1 VSLFINNNEPASQE
15 QGQGAFSFNSYEQI
29 QSWRRRRART
39 VRVVSALAAFFCLL
53 TVISNVML
61 LIMYENTIST
71 EPEPAGPSQMA
82 NGDPQV
88 NPTVPNAP
96 QQPAPNTPA
105 VTPTDPKGDYT
116 MDIQTPPA
124 DGTVGVVVTDVSAVV
139 EKASASVVGII
150 SESYGGYYGGVS
162 TGTGTGIILSEEGY
176 IVTNHH
182 VVEGGN
188 LLTVVLADGSSY
200 EAKLVGSDAQMD
212 LAVLKIEA
220 ENLIPA
226 QFGDSDAIKVGQA
239 AIAIGNP
246 GGMDLSGTTTYGI
259 ISGINRSV
267 EIGNYRMNLLQTD
280 ASINPGNS
288 GGSLLNQY
296 GQVIGV
302 TNAKLAADGYE
313 GIGFAI
319 PINEVKPIV
328 EELIA
333 KGYVSGRPVVGVSV
347 SSLSSMAS
355 SFYGLPRGLYVNSI
369 SQDSDAFKTGLRS
382 GDIITEFNGQAITSV
397 TQAVELRDI
406 CQVGDRIKLTIYRNR
421 VYYEATITL
430 EEQGLLGGDY
440 NF

>member
-1 VSLFINNNEPASQE
+1 MSLFNDKNNPNQEPQRE
-15 QGQGAFSFNSYEQI
+15 ETPYGAFSYNSYEQV
-29 QSWRRRRART
+29 QAWRRRRRRSTQVAA
-39 VRVVSALAAFFCLL
+39 VMALVFCLVTL
-53 TVISNVML
+53 ASNLML
-61 LIMYENTIST
+61 LRMYERST
-71 EPEPAGPSQMA
+71 HSVPMQDTQQTNSPTAQGHPVSPKPEPAPSPA
-82 NGDPQV
+82 PDAPVNGEY
-88 NPTVPNAP
+88 TME
-96 QQPAPNTPA
+96 QQPKPE
-105 VTPTDPKGDYT
+105 GES
-116 MDIQTPPA
+116 
-124 DGTVGVVVTDVSAVV
+124 GVMVVDVSAMV
-139 EKASASVVGII
+139 EKASVSVVGIL
-150 SESYGGYYGGVS
+150 SESYGSAYGAVS
-162 TGTGTGIILSEEGY
+162 SGTGTGIILSADGY

-182 VVEGGN
+182 VIEGGT
-188 LLTVVLADGSSY
+188 LLTVVLSSGQTY

-212 LAVLKIEA
+212 LAVLKVDA
-220 ENLIPA
+220 TGLTPA
-226 QFGDSDAIKVGQA
+226 QFGDSDAVKVGQA

-302 TNAKLAADGYE
+302 TNAKLAATGYE

-333 KGYVSGRPVVGVSV
+333 NGYVSGRPVVGVSV
-347 SSLSSMAS
+347 SALSGMAS

-369 SQDSDAFKTGLRS
+369 SREANAYEIGIRS
-382 GDIITEFNGQAITSV
+382 GDIITELNGAPVTSITE
-397 TQAVELRDI
+397 ALELRDA
-406 CQVGDRIKLTIYRNR
+406 CAVGQEVKLTIYRNR
-421 VYYEATITL
+421 VYYEATIIL

>member
-1 VSLFINNNEPASQE
+1 MSLFNNQPNQEPQQE
-15 QGQGAFSFNSYEQI
+15 ERYGTFSYNSYEQV
-29 QSWRRRRART
+29 QAWRRRRRRS
-39 VRVVSALAAFFCLL
+39 VWVVASLASVFCALTL
-53 TVISNVML
+53 ISNLML
-61 LIMYENTIST
+61 LRMYEGSLSPD
-71 EPEPAGPSQMA
+71 EQVGPSQV
-82 NGDPQV
+82 G
-88 NPTVPNAP
+88 NPGTPAPAP
-96 QQPAPNTPA
+96 QPTPAPADPAPTPA
-105 VTPTDPKGDYT
+105 PGGSYT
-116 MDIQTPPA
+116 MDIQDQPGP
-124 DGTVGVVVTDVSAVV
+124 DSESGVTVVDVSAVV
-139 EKASASVVGII
+139 ERASASVVGIL
-150 SESYGGYYGGVS
+150 SESYGGGYYGAVS
-162 TGTGTGIILSEEGY
+162 TGTGTGIILSEDGY

-182 VVEGGN
+182 VVEGGT
-188 LLTVVLADGSSY
+188 LLTVIVSDEESY

-220 ENLIPA
+220 EGLTPA

-347 SSLSSMAS
+347 SALSSMAS
-355 SFYGLPRGLYVNSI
+355 SFYGFPRGLYVSSI
-369 SQDSDAFKTGLRS
+369 APDSNAYKTGLRP
-382 GDIITEFNGQAITSV
+382 GDIITEFNGQPVASV
-397 TQAVELRDI
+397 TEAVVLRDA
-406 CQVGDRIKLTIYRNR
+406 CQVDQEIKLTIYRNR
-421 VYYEATITL
+421 VYYEATIIL

>member
-1 VSLFINNNEPASQE
+1 MSLFNNQPNQEPQQE
-15 QGQGAFSFNSYEQI
+15 ERYGTFSYNSYEQV
-29 QSWRRRRART
+29 QAWRRRRRRS
-39 VRVVSALAAFFCLL
+39 VWVVASLASVFCALTL
-53 TVISNVML
+53 ISNLML
-61 LIMYENTIST
+61 LRMYEGSLSPD
-71 EPEPAGPSQMA
+71 EQVGPSQV
-82 NGDPQV
+82 G
-88 NPTVPNAP
+88 NPGTPAPAP
-96 QQPAPNTPA
+96 QPTPAPADPAPTPA
-105 VTPTDPKGDYT
+105 PGGSYT
-116 MDIQTPPA
+116 MDIQDQPGP
-124 DGTVGVVVTDVSAVV
+124 DSESGVTVVDVSAVV
-139 EKASASVVGII
+139 ERASASVVGIL
-150 SESYGGYYGGVS
+150 SESYGGGYYGAVS
-162 TGTGTGIILSEEGY
+162 TGTGTGIILSEDGY

-182 VVEGGN
+182 VVEGGT
-188 LLTVVLADGSSY
+188 LLTVIVSDEESY
-200 EAKLVGSDAQMD
+200 EAKLVG
-212 LAVLKIEA
+212 
-220 ENLIPA
+220 
-226 QFGDSDAIKVGQA
+226 SDAIKVGQA

-347 SSLSSMAS
+347 SALSSMAS
-355 SFYGLPRGLYVNSI
+355 SFYGFPRGLYVSSI
-369 SQDSDAFKTGLRS
+369 APDSNAYKTGLRP
-382 GDIITEFNGQAITSV
+382 GDIITEFNGQPVASV
-397 TQAVELRDI
+397 TEAVVLRDA
-406 CQVGDRIKLTIYRNR
+406 CQVGQEIKLTIYRNR